1 MLQVVIDELY
11 MVFIWV
17 GLWGIIDNLID
28 KYVSRDNP
36 NRRIA
41 IFSVLIALT
50 IISYPLIIAHCL

>member
-1 MLQVVIDELY
+1 MLQIVLDELY

-28 KYVSRDNP
+28 KFVSRDNP

-41 IFSVLIALT
+41 IFTVIILIT
-50 IISYPLIIAHCL
+50 ILSYPLVIKMI